1 MSLMRETT
9 RVTSRSSW
17 PIKSHS
23 SPQCAPQVHPRSSFS
38 FVMARKSIST
48 RPCRTISVLV
58 RAKNVAEEEI
68 LGTPVLGSIAV
79 SGRGYTSV

>member
-1 MSLMRETT
+1 MRETT

-23 SPQCAPQVHPRSSFS
+23 SPQCAPQVHPRSSS
-38 FVMARKSIST
+38 SLVIVRKSIST
-48 RPCRTISVLV
+48 RPCPAISALV
-58 RAKNVAEEEI
+58 RAKDVAKDKI
-68 LGTPVLGSIAV
+68 LETPVLRSIAV